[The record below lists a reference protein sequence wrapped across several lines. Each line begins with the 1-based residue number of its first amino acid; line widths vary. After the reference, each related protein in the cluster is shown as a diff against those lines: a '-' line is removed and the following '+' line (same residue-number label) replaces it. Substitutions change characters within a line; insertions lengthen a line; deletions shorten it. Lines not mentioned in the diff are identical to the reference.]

1 MYVVWVVYHEC
12 SERNSSMYNDSMFC
26 TVCFWVLCIESGF
39 KRKRDTVYAV
49 WDVYHECSERNSD
62 HGNSMYKD
70 NSYYMFCSTV
80 CFWVLC
86 IERGFKRKRDT
97 VYGV

>member
-1 MYVVWVVYHEC
+1 MYVVWY
-12 SERNSSMYNDSMFC
+12 
-26 TVCFWVLCIESGF
+26 
-39 KRKRDTVYAV
+39 
-49 WDVYHECSERNSD
+49 VYHECSERNSD

>member
-1 MYVVWVVYHEC
+1 MYV
-12 SERNSSMYNDSMFC
+12 
-26 TVCFWVLCIESGF
+26 
-39 KRKRDTVYAV
+39 V

-70 NSYYMFCSTV
+70 NSYCMFCKV

-86 IERGFKRKRDT
+86 IEL
-97 VYGV
+97 